1 MTNPPTPPAWWA
13 WEDGTGRVRVRVVPG
28 ARKSVVAGSTGD
40 SLRLRIAAPP
50 VEGKANEEVCRLVAK
65 RMGVRASAVEVVIG
79 LQSRNKSVRVV
90 GVEQSAWTAL
100 VPEGEQ

>member
-1 MTNPPTPPAWWA
+1 MTDSPEPPGWWT
-13 WEDGTGRVRVRVVPG
+13 WEDGTGRIRVRVVPG
-28 ARKSVVAGSTGD
+28 ARKSVVAESTDD

-50 VEGKANEEVCRLVAK
+50 VEGKANEEVCRLVA
-65 RMGVRASAVEVVIG
+65 RHMGLRVSAVEVVIG

-100 VPEGEQ
+100 MPEGEQ